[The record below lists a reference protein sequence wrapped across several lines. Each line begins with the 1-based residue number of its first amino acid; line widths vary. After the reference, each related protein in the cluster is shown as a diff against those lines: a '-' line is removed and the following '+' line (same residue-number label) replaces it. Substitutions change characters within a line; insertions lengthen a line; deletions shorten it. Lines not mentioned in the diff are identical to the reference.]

1 MLRLFTVLL
10 GVATM
15 KKEKSITAIYL
26 AELRGAMGL
35 TQKDLDALASLPI
48 NTVAGLESMNKPF
61 TDVRLESLAK
71 ALNVSVRDLQM
82 GGRPVK
88 GFDQNE
94 VERMLAG
101 VSESE
106 WLEVRLILRKW
117 REGAL
122 SV

>member
-1 MLRLFTVLL
+1 
-10 GVATM
+10 M